1 MKTFEELG
9 VCEEIRRAISEMGY
23 VNPMPVQEEVIP
35 YLLGVGNDVIALAQ
49 TGTGKTAAFGLPIL
63 QKVNPESRATQAIIL
78 SPTRELCLQI
88 ADDLKEYARYI
99 DGLHVLAVYGGSS
112 IESQIRSLRRGVQ
125 VIVATPGRLIDLM
138 NRGVARLEHGEYV
151 GLDEADEMLN
161 MGFTESINEILVG
174 VPAERNTLLFS
185 ATMGKEIERIALTY
199 LHDHKEIV
207 VGSRNEGAE
216 NVNHTY
222 YLVHARDKYLAL
234 KRIVDYYPR
243 IYAIIFCR
251 TRMET
256 QEVADLL
263 IRDGYNAEALHG
275 DLSQAQRDLTM
286 QKFRQHR
293 TQLLVAT
300 DVAARGLDVEDL
312 THVIN
317 YGLPDDVENYTHRS
331 GRTGRAGKRGTS
343 ISIIHLKEKHK
354 VRVIEKTIGKQF
366 EAGVLPE
373 PKEICTK
380 QLYRVID
387 ELERTE
393 VDDNQIAP
401 FLPEVYRKLEWL
413 SKEDVIKRVVSREF
427 GRFLQYYASAPEIQ
441 QPKAGRE
448 RADKGDSTRK
458 STARQH
464 RNGSHQP
471 EPGYAR
477 LFINFGKR
485 DNFYAREIINLVNRY
500 VKGNVDI
507 GRIDLTAN
515 CSFFEVP
522 EADAEYVMRKMAKA
536 KVGDRR
542 VVVDS
547 ADRQGESADRQRPN
561 RAARRAERFGGQR
574 HEDYSQRKGGRK
586 GGRYADA
593 DQFEKPGR
601 DNDWRQFF
609 DK

>member
-1 MKTFEELG
+1 M
-9 VCEEIRRAISEMGY
+9 
-23 VNPMPVQEEVIP
+23 
-35 YLLGVGNDVIALAQ
+35 
-49 TGTGKTAAFGLPIL
+49 
-63 QKVNPESRATQAIIL
+63 
-78 SPTRELCLQI
+78 
-88 ADDLKEYARYI
+88 
-99 DGLHVLAVYGGSS
+99 
-112 IESQIRSLRRGVQ
+112 
-125 VIVATPGRLIDLM
+125 
-138 NRGVARLEHGEYV
+138 
-151 GLDEADEMLN
+151 
-161 MGFTESINEILVG
+161 
-174 VPAERNTLLFS
+174 
-185 ATMGKEIERIALTY
+185 
-199 LHDHKEIV
+199 
-207 VGSRNEGAE
+207 
-216 NVNHTY
+216 
-222 YLVHARDKYLAL
+222 
-234 KRIVDYYPR
+234 
-243 IYAIIFCR
+243 
-251 TRMET
+251 
-256 QEVADLL
+256 
-263 IRDGYNAEALHG
+263 
-275 DLSQAQRDLTM
+275 
-286 QKFRQHR
+286 
-293 TQLLVAT
+293 
-300 DVAARGLDVEDL
+300 
-312 THVIN
+312 
-317 YGLPDDVENYTHRS
+317 
-331 GRTGRAGKRGTS
+331 
-343 ISIIHLKEKHK
+343 
-354 VRVIEKTIGKQF
+354 RVIEKTIGKQF